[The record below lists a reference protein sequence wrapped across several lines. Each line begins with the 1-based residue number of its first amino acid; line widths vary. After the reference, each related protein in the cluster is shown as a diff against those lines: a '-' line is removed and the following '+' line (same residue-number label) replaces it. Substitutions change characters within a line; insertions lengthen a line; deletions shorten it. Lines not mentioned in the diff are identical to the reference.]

1 MNTPGRPFFVC
12 LLTSLLLYLACAEEL
27 PPPGGEADT
36 AGPYLLGS
44 EPASGAVNV
53 EPGNEVTLYFSEHI
67 TKPTRGEAI
76 FISPRPSVEPKIKW
90 RSDRVTV
97 ILAGSFAADQTYII
111 SAGTAIKDLRGNQL
125 DSTLTVAFTTGAVIA
140 EGRTAGRIFDKKGQP
155 KSDLMVALYR
165 PSELQVGTPLDSVD
179 ALYIAQTNAE
189 GEFSIGYLPDERFD
203 LIAYDDQNH
212 NGRFNSGHEPFAV
225 PDRHILIGGGVPL
238 EQLMLTLN
246 ERDTIPPEILSA
258 ALMPDGMLRLRLSR
272 TIDLKQLSEHPYR
285 CVLTSADSSLVKPA
299 VALLESADEPQAM
312 LNFWPGQLL
321 EGEYTISLT
330 YDGARDPISFPTVT
344 VTDDEDDNPPRI
356 ERFLPDNIPMFAD
369 EVVIELTF
377 SEPLDTTLFTP
388 ETFLLWLQP
397 DTPVEVTPSWRDPLR
412 LLLTP
417 DTLEP
422 GARYR
427 LEITEFEL
435 ADLSGNRVGDSL
447 RQHVFT
453 IIDADSLGSI
463 SGETMIEIA
472 GKENDSVMLSFSKVG
487 EHRTFDMATSSGAF
501 RIDLPAGKYLL
512 SGFVDSDGDGEKGN
526 GSVEPYALAETMAE
540 YPDTIAVRARF
551 ETAGIQF
558 EFR

>member
-1 MNTPGRPFFVC
+1 
-12 LLTSLLLYLACAEEL
+12 
-27 PPPGGEADT
+27 
-36 AGPYLLGS
+36 
-44 EPASGAVNV
+44 
-53 EPGNEVTLYFSEHI
+53 
-67 TKPTRGEAI
+67 
-76 FISPRPSVEPKIKW
+76 
-90 RSDRVTV
+90 
-97 ILAGSFAADQTYII
+97 
-111 SAGTAIKDLRGNQL
+111 
-125 DSTLTVAFTTGAVIA
+125 
-140 EGRTAGRIFDKKGQP
+140 
-155 KSDLMVALYR
+155 
-165 PSELQVGTPLDSVD
+165 
-179 ALYIAQTNAE
+179 
-189 GEFSIGYLPDERFD
+189 
-203 LIAYDDQNH
+203 
-212 NGRFNSGHEPFAV
+212 
-225 PDRHILIGGGVPL
+225 
-238 EQLMLTLN
+238 
-246 ERDTIPPEILSA
+246 
-258 ALMPDGMLRLRLSR
+258 
-272 TIDLKQLSEHPYR
+272 
-285 CVLTSADSSLVKPA
+285 
-299 VALLESADEPQAM
+299 
-312 LNFWPGQLL
+312 
-321 EGEYTISLT
+321 SLT
-330 YDGARDPISFPTVT
+330 YGGARAPISFPKVT
-344 VTDDEDDNPPRI
+344 LSDDEDDNPPRM

-397 DTPVEVTPSWRDPLR
+397 DAPVEVTPSWRDPLR

-453 IIDADSLGSI
+453 VIDADSLGSI
-463 SGETMIEIA
+463 SGEAMIEIA

-487 EHRTFDMATSSGAF
+487 EQRTFDMAASSGTF

-558 EFR
+558 EIR